1 MQLCNLPIPCLR
13 HRPSRSVPPFMTLG
27 EQCHFTGLQKN
38 FAHFPGSL
46 AGGADF
52 RLCQRGLLGGLYPL
66 LSLRPNVVRADLE
79 SRRAAAECWSCKL
92 YSSFSYSTIH
102 FLCLIHKVF
111 DNIVLVTYICPSS
124 SIRVIIRGT
133 NVTCTL
139 QLSSAARCG

>member
-1 MQLCNLPIPCLR
+1 MSFHRAPKKLCALPRKSGGRGRL
-13 HRPSRSVPPFMTLG
+13 PPLP
-27 EQCHFTGLQKN
+27 K
-38 FAHFPGSL
+38 GS
-46 AGGADF
+46 F
-52 RLCQRGLLGGLYPL
+52 RGLYPL

-102 FLCLIHKVF
+102 FLCLIHEVF
-111 DNIVLVTYICPSS
+111 DNIVLVTYICPLS

-139 QLSSAARCG
+139 QLSSAAPAEEIQNFGFGLVRSRHFDHGLAMKSILKMG